1 MNGHII
7 FLITFRIILGGL
19 IEILFSSNDA
29 ARHRGTGLG
38 DIANTPFGKAWWFS
52 FARWWW
58 QPLRASILPAFE
70 SMDGGCSNLQR
81 QDSPAGHQG
90 ASNGEHSY
98 DHVVDNQEHI
108 CEVHDRGIFG
118 SDLAL
123 SEYGPMPAPAFGCQ
137 TRSIDINLATRRRR
151 WAYNAGQEISV
162 FVGCEQAECVIRR

>member
-1 MNGHII
+1 MRHVIEE
-7 FLITFRIILGGL
+7 RDCAILQTLLLEKPGGSL
-19 IEILFSSNDA
+19 LHAGGGNRCERLS
-29 ARHRGTGLG
+29 
-38 DIANTPFGKAWWFS
+38 
-52 FARWWW
+52 
-58 QPLRASILPAFE
+58 LPAFE

-123 SEYGPMPAPAFGCQ
+123 SEYGPVPSPAFGCQ